1 MSSSSFSLYLLTF
14 RQIFEVA
21 VQPWEPKVHPPVW
34 VSFYFLSFNSHS
46 LCFWLPRFCGSA
58 VFLWVPFRCGCDWFM
73 GKYWEKDKFWSF
85 FMLWNLYVW
94 IWSDGRIKGHRIK
107 FISIKQRQLKSFH
120 LFKLP
125 WVLQITWF
133 NCFQYFPFLLL
144 FLLIIQTF
152 WCFKKHDRNHIW
164 VFLLLIHLI
173 FWCIY
178 LYLLYSFSIFIRLN
192 IWHRFNYDTYKMERE
207 KDRACHQVDG
217 MTMTVP

>member
-1 MSSSSFSLYLLTF
+1 MWLWLVHGKILGK
-14 RQIFEVA
+14 RQILEL
-21 VQPWEPKVHPPVW
+21 
-34 VSFYFLSFNSHS
+34 FYVVKP
-46 LCFWLPRFCGSA
+46 LCL
-58 VFLWVPFRCGCDWFM
+58 
-73 GKYWEKDKFWSF
+73 
-85 FMLWNLYVW
+85 NLVGW
-94 IWSDGRIKGHRIK
+94 RIKGHRIK

-207 KDRACHQVDG
+207 KDRACHQVDR